1 MRLLLLVLAL
11 VVAAVYATF
20 GLRFGYV
27 TLTPTYMW
35 HATGQNSYV
44 YRTYEPR
51 QIVGVQGR
59 CKVNSGHA
67 ILRMYDPRG
76 VQIAGQTCQKGQWAL
91 NLSGSGAA
99 GNYRLVID
107 LEKFSGVIDLDEV
120 RGGEQ

>member
-35 HATGQNSYV
+35 HATGQNSYS
-44 YRTYEPR
+44 YRTYEAK
-51 QIVGVQGR
+51 QVVGVQGS
-59 CKVNSGHA
+59 CKVSNGRA
-67 ILRMYDPRG
+67 TLRLYDPRG
-76 VQIAGQTCQKGQWAL
+76 AQIAGQTCQKGQWAL

-107 LEKFSGVIDLDEV
+107 LEKFSGMIDLKEV
-120 RGGEQ
+120 RGGE